1 MVRLFIRQR
10 SLTTRRSVCD
20 EFDAERRPMGVVGDA
35 VFQSVDDPN
44 DLTVWH
50 DFETVE
56 TARSF
61 AASDALRDAMVVR
74 HA

>member
-1 MVRLFIRQR
+1 
-10 SLTTRRSVCD
+10 
-20 EFDAERRPMGVVGDA
+20 MGVVGDA

-61 AASDALRDAMVVR
+61 SASDALRDAMVVR